1 MYRLTHVSFALSYE
15 NLTHVEDKM
24 ALNTQIALGEEEPRY
39 VSHPTPHTNG
49 VPAVLG
55 EEELRYVSHPT
66 PYTNGAPAV
75 PGEEEPRYVSHPA
88 AHINGVFWH
97 NTGSDTDN
105 IYLAVSVNTLVRVD
119 GVNVGVPDHGPTVTD
134 MLRSR

>member
-1 MYRLTHVSFALSYE
+1 
-15 NLTHVEDKM
+15 
-24 ALNTQIALGEEEPRY
+24 

-49 VPAVLG
+49 VPAV
-55 EEELRYVSHPT
+55 SDD
-66 PYTNGAPAV
+66 
-75 PGEEEPRYVSHPA
+75 EEPRYVSSPA

-105 IYLAVSVNTLVRVD
+105 IHVAVSVNAHVRVD
-119 GVNVGVPDHGPTVTD
+119 GVNVGVPDHGRAVTD